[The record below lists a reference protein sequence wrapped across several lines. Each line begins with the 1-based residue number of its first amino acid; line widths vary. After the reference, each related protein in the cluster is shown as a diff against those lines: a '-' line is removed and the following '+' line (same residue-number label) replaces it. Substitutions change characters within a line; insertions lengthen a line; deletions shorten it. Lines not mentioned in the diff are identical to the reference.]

1 MRKYLIYILLFLSI
15 IYAQERYRSSEQIE
29 LEWGDY
35 TSSQRDE
42 MLSFCDFLF
51 DQGYYERC
59 LISSFQFLYRLP
71 DDPVKPVLLYFI
83 ARCYEEMQNYV
94 LSRKYYQRVM
104 DIELKTS
111 KTYQAARYRSVYSYL
126 LEGNL
131 EDVFNS
137 TLNSKDPYFL
147 LLRGYSYLKE
157 LDWENA
163 RATFI
168 SSEEKFKN
176 KHYSKLMI
184 PLYQCIDN
192 VSVIK
197 KHSKMKVALSGLI
210 LPGGGQLAL
219 RDKKNAQGIFASSL
233 LLYCIY
239 GLGLTGDNSG
249 NIRFSN
255 SPGIMVP
262 TFKNVNSSFNLEDG
276 LLSKNVSAE
285 SEIKKYIFPPIV
297 FGSFLHISSLIKSFF
312 DTEQKNI
319 NLIDNYI
326 LESIESTPPKIF
338 MDFEEPS
345 IVNVNYK

>member
-1 MRKYLIYILLFLSI
+1 MRKYLLYILLFLSI
-15 IYAQERYRSSEQIE
+15 IYAQERYRLTEQIE
-29 LEWGDY
+29 LEWGEY
-35 TSSQRDE
+35 TKSQRDE
-42 MLSFCDFLF
+42 LLSFCNFLF
-51 DQGYYERC
+51 NQGYYERC

-71 DDPVKPVLLYFI
+71 DDPVKPALLYII
-83 ARCYEEMQNYV
+83 ARSYEEMKNYS
-94 LSRKYYQRVM
+94 LSRRYYQRVM

-111 KTYQAARYRSVYSYL
+111 KAFQAANYRTVYSYL
-126 LEGNL
+126 LEGDS
-131 EDVFNS
+131 ESVFGL

-168 SSEEKFKN
+168 SAEEKFKN

-197 KHSKMKVALSGLI
+197 QHSKMKVALSGMI

-233 LLYCIY
+233 LLYSIY
-239 GLGLTGDNSG
+239 GLGLTKDNSG
-249 NIRFSN
+249 SIRFSN

-262 TFKNVNSSFNLEDG
+262 TFKNVNTSFNLEDG
-276 LLSKNVSAE
+276 LLSKNVLAE
-285 SEIKKYIFPPIV
+285 SEIKKYIVPPIV
-297 FGSFLHISSLIKSFF
+297 FGSFLYISSLVKSFF

-319 NLIDNYI
+319 NLIEYYI
-326 LESIESTPPKIF
+326 LDCIESTHPKIF

-345 IVNVNYK
+345 IVNNNYK